1 MQISIGLPATIP
13 GVSRELL
20 FDWARKADAGP
31 FASLGIIG
39 RLLRLPG
46 LKARGF
52 WPTCHRFYSSAT
64 GA

>member
-20 FDWARKADAGP
+20 FDWARKAEAGP

-39 RLLRLPG
+39 RLVYPNDEVH
-46 LKARGF
+46 
-52 WPTCHRFYSSAT
+52 TI
-64 GA
+64 GACRELQGGIQ